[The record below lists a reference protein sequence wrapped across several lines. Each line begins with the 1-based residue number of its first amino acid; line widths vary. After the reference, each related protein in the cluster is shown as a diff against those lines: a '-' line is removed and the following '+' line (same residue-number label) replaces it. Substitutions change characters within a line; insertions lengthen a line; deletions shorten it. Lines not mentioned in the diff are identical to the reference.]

1 MYFMLS
7 ILKIHTKLVDK
18 KSIKL
23 ELILY
28 LML

>member
-1 MYFMLS
+1 
-7 ILKIHTKLVDK
+7 LVDK